1 MKRMAVMLFFCLL
14 ILAAAGGAF
23 GEEIGAEKTHPC
35 IHIITENGQPVLSRE
50 MYVPAVVKVFNC
62 DQAYEM
68 TEEAG
73 VRVRGNST
81 AEQGEEKP
89 YRIRFGKKQ
98 NMLGLHNGLKYRN
111 WVLLRTYWH
120 LCPDYMGFR
129 LAGAIFEG
137 KYYCS
142 DCMFVNLYLNGKD
155 LGVYLLCEQNQ
166 AAKGRMDVCEPEEGE
181 TRTDVGYLLEMDN
194 YPDDEH
200 PGFEIGEK
208 MFVEDIMGRKRVLL
222 GKHYAIKSDIRSR
235 EQEQHIRNWLTGA
248 YNVLYEAAST
258 GQAMKLD
265 GQLKMVPDER
275 MTAFE
280 AVNELLDLESLADM
294 LILEELV
301 QNYDVG
307 AGSFYMAVDFSAGS
321 RYRKLTFLG
330 PWDLSW
336 GYIEPP
342 DGGYYA
348 CTFQNH
354 IQGMDNSNPW
364 FVLAMKLEGFREIV
378 RARWKALSDSGVLR
392 DTVRRVLAD
401 IEGLAGD
408 LGEENAGKL
417 SEGRK
422 IVEYVNARIR
432 WLDGRWNGEPNLL
445 IPE

>member
-50 MYVPAVVKVFNC
+50 TYVPAVVKVFNC